1 MLATNVNL
9 GERIVNGSCTLYRN
23 MKLKDNIQDCAVIRL
38 PLLAHRNNLYVYSTV
53 IKFKMTA
60 LCMVISADG
69 TVLFRPI
76 SKELPMTSLVVH
88 V

>member
-38 PLLAHRNNLYVYSTV
+38 PLLAHRNNLYIYSTV
-53 IKFKMTA
+53 IKFQI
-60 LCMVISADG
+60 LNN
-69 TVLFRPI
+69 
-76 SKELPMTSLVVH
+76 
-88 V
+88 